1 MQTGKASILGR
12 YELMTE
18 LGRGAMGIVYKAY
31 DPKINRLVAI
41 KTISLVAAEST
52 EEQACRARFF
62 REAEAAGR
70 LSHPRIVA
78 IFDIGENPDTLSPYI
93 VMEYVAGRS
102 LEEILSTENARLPV
116 HTTLQ
121 LIQEV
126 AEALDY
132 AHLQGVVHRDVK
144 PSNIIVGEDGHAKIA
159 DFGIAQLNVSDSGR
173 PGLTWGTPAYMSPE
187 QFTGESVDGRS
198 DLFSLGVI
206 LYRMLTGHRPFQG
219 NSALTVALRVQK
231 HQPVPATVFNTELSP
246 ELDCVVARAI
256 AKNPAERYQTGMEMV
271 FDLQRLRD
279 RIDSENRG
287 DVVLPKPDTRA
298 TRVPES
304 DDVSYNYL
312 LKTTNASLS
321 GSRNQVLAAKTAAP
335 VRLDQPW
342 QQLGVAFLTLGALA
356 LIFAGLWWA
365 IPVNSALGVTELAF
379 HPVPTVSMAT
389 VVALEQTM
397 ADSASAPSI
406 ELSAKNLS
414 RVNAAG
420 IHPDASE
427 DRSHSCRLGIAV
439 EHHFVTADLSVWI
452 DDRQI
457 YSHSLH
463 GAIKKRVVVFKG
475 VEGYLSDVV
484 QLTPGDHRIRVRVL
498 SADGSYEESGS
509 ISGTFAP
516 GSEKLLVIDFD
527 NHNRRMRV
535 AFETGKHF

>member
-1 MQTGKASILGR
+1 MQPGKTSILGR
-12 YELMTE
+12 YELVTE

-41 KTISLVAAEST
+41 KTIALAAADST

-78 IFDIGENPDTLSPYI
+78 IFDIGENPDTLSPHI

-102 LEEILSTENARLPV
+102 LEEILSTENARLPL

-144 PSNIIVGEDGHAKIA
+144 PSNIIVGEDGHARIA

-173 PGLTWGTPAYMSPE
+173 PGRTWGTPAYMSPE

-219 NSALTVALRVQK
+219 NSVLTVALRVQK
-231 HQPVPATVFNTELSP
+231 HAPVPAGVFNRELSP

-279 RIDSENRG
+279 GIDSENPG
-287 DVVLPKPDTRA
+287 DVVLPTPDIRSN
-298 TRVPES
+298 RVPES
-304 DDVSYNYL
+304 NNLSLNYL

-321 GSRNQVLAAKTAAP
+321 GSRDRVQAARTAAP
-335 VRLDQPW
+335 VPLDQPW
-342 QQLGVAFLTLGALA
+342 QQLGVAFLTLGGLA
-356 LIFAGLWWA
+356 LVFVGLWWA
-365 IPVNSALGVTELAF
+365 IPVNAAPGFTELGF
-379 HPVPTVSMAT
+379 HPVPTVNMAM
-389 VVALEQTM
+389 ALEQAM
-397 ADSASAPSI
+397 ADSARALSI
-406 ELSAKNLS
+406 EPSTKNPPR
-414 RVNAAG
+414 RVDARDV
-420 IHPDASE
+420 HPDASE
-427 DRSHSCRLGIAV
+427 DGSQSCQLVIAV

-452 DDRQI
+452 DDRQV
-457 YSHSLH
+457 YSHSLR
-463 GAIKKRVVVFKG
+463 GAIKKRVVVFTG

-498 SADGSYEESGS
+498 SADGSYDESGS

-516 GSEKLLVIDFD
+516 GSEKLLVIEFD
-527 NHNRRMRV
+527 NHNRRMHV
-535 AFETGKHF
+535 AFETEKHL